1 MKVLG
6 IEIKGREVR
15 IVALEK
21 KDDKII
27 DYTGNYKPIELLDDE
42 ISDNVILFKNTLF
55 ATFDNLSPDE
65 IIVKYRN
72 PKGKGLQAPS
82 PISFKI
88 EGIIQIYNDCK
99 ISIISPNTIAAFYK
113 KNNLELKPNYG
124 YNLEALKFAFHHIK
138 TN

>member
-21 KDDKII
+21 NGDKII
-27 DYTGNYKPIELLDDE
+27 DFTGNYKPIELQDDE

-55 ATFDNLSPDE
+55 ATFDNFSPDE
-65 IIVKYRN
+65 IIIKYRN

-88 EGIIQIYNDCK
+88 EGLIQIYIDSK
-99 ISIISPNTIAAFYK
+99 ISLISPNTIAAFYK
-113 KNNLELKPNYG
+113 KSNLDLKPNFG
-124 YNLEALKFAFHHIK
+124 YNMEALKIAFHHIK
-138 TN
+138 TC